1 MSRPSVIPELESKLS
16 KLRETAQSS
25 AFRSVWPQSSRRQM
39 IDEILEIQRSLDAAR
54 RGAKAGPRGRLGAC
68 PIAIAS
74 TATGNASGGPG
85 DTAGL
90 SAGQPGLP
98 LVWPCQAPDAF

>member
-1 MSRPSVIPELESKLS
+1 MSPPSVIPELESKLS

-25 AFRSVWPQSSRRQM
+25 AFRSVWPQSARRQM
-39 IDEILEIQRSLDAAR
+39 IDEILEIQRRLDAAR
-54 RGAKAGPRGRLGAC
+54 RGAKARPRGTLGAC

-74 TATGNASGGPG
+74 TATGTTSGGPG

-90 SAGQPGLP
+90 SAPQPGLP

>member
-1 MSRPSVIPELESKLS
+1 MSPPSVIPELESKLS

-25 AFRSVWPQSSRRQM
+25 TFRSVWPQSARRQM

-54 RGAKAGPRGRLGAC
+54 RAPRQGRGEDLGHC
-68 PIAIAS
+68 PIAITS
-74 TATGNASGGPG
+74 TATGTASGGPG
-85 DTAGL
+85 HTAGL
-90 SAGQPGLP
+90 SVRQSGLP